1 MKKKVI
7 VIGAGFA
14 GISAAASLAR
24 EGYDVT
30 VLEKNAQAG
39 GRARV
44 LREQGYTF
52 DMGPSWYWMPDV
64 FEAWFA
70 RFGQH
75 PSDHYELIRLDP
87 SYQVVNAATDHW
99 KVPAGRDALRTFFER
114 IEPGAGAAL
123 DRFLG
128 EARTKYE
135 LGMGELV
142 HRPAL
147 SWFEFAHPKLI
158 SGLLRTSV
166 FKSMRQH
173 VARYF
178 TDERLRKLME
188 FPVLFLGATPE
199 RTPALY
205 SLMNYAD
212 MALGTWYPMGGM
224 GRVVEGM
231 LAVARGEGVTF
242 RFEAAVDEVLVRNGH
257 VAGVRTS
264 AGEQPADIV
273 VAAADYHH
281 VEQQLLAKQNR
292 CHTADYWDQRVMAPS
307 SVLLYLGFNTKLPN
321 LEHHNLFF
329 DASLDAHAHAIYED
343 PRWPEEPLMYFC
355 VPSKSDPSVAPEGHE
370 NVFALIPVAPGLTDS
385 PLVREHYSK
394 LILARLAAHTGMNVE
409 DHLVYHRSYCGS
421 DFQNDYNAFRG
432 NAYGLANT
440 LRQTAVLKPSVK
452 SNKVRGLYF
461 AGQLTV
467 PGPGVPPALIS
478 GQLVAELIVREH
490 AQHRQ
495 RA

>member
-1 MKKKVI
+1 MMERVV

-14 GISAAASLAR
+14 GISAAASLAKA
-24 EGYDVT
+24 GYDVT
-30 VLEKNAQAG
+30 VLEKNSQAG

-44 LREQGYTF
+44 IREQGFTF

-64 FEAWFA
+64 YEAWFA
-70 RFGQH
+70 RFGER
-75 PSDHYELIRLDP
+75 PADHYELVRLDP
-87 SYQVVNAATDHW
+87 SYQVVHSISDHW
-99 KVPAGRDALRTFFER
+99 QVPAGRDALRAFFEK

-123 DRFLG
+123 DRFLE
-128 EARTKYE
+128 EARKKYE

-142 HRPAL
+142 HRPSL
-147 SWFEFAHPKLI
+147 SWMEFADPKLI
-158 SGLLRTSV
+158 SGMLGTSV
-166 FKSMRQH
+166 FRSMRHH

-178 TDERLRKLME
+178 SDERLRKLME

-224 GRVVEGM
+224 GRVVDGM
-231 LAVARGEGVTF
+231 VAVA
-242 RFEAAVDEVLVRNGH
+242 EAQGALFHFDSAVKEVVVRNGR
-257 VAGVRTS
+257 VAGVRTGS
-264 AGEQPADIV
+264 GEVTAEIV

-281 VEQQLLAKQNR
+281 VEQQLLAKEHR
-292 CHTADYWDQRVMAPS
+292 CHTEGYWDTRVLAPS
-307 SVLLYLGFNTKLPN
+307 SLLLYLGFNTRLPN

-329 DASLDAHAHAIYED
+329 DHSLDAHAHAIYEQ

-355 VPSKSDPSVAPEGHE
+355 VPSRTDRTVAPEGHE
-370 NVFALIPVAPGLTDS
+370 NVFALIPVAPGLADS
-385 PLVREHYSK
+385 PLVREHYTR
-394 LILARLAAHTGMNVE
+394 LILARLTGHTGIAVE
-409 DHLVYHRSYCGS
+409 DHLVYDRSYCVS
-421 DFQNDYNAFRG
+421 DFENDYNAFRG

-452 SNKVRGLYF
+452 SAKVRGLYF
-461 AGQLTV
+461 TGQLTV

-478 GQLVAELIVREH
+478 GQLVADLIHREH
-490 AQHRQ
+490 SSYRQ

>member
-1 MKKKVI
+1 MKERAV

-14 GISAAASLAR
+14 GISAAASLAK

-30 VLEKNAQAG
+30 VLEKNGQAG

-44 LREQGYTF
+44 LREQGFTF

-70 RFGQH
+70 RFDQR
-75 PSDHYELIRLDP
+75 PADHYDLVRLDP
-87 SYQVVNAATDHW
+87 SYQVVHSESDHW
-99 KVPAGRDALRTFFER
+99 KVPAGRRELRSFFEAT
-114 IEPGAGAAL
+114 EVGAGEAL
-123 DRFLG
+123 DRFLE
-128 EARTKYE
+128 EARVKYE
-135 LGMGELV
+135 LGMSELV

-147 SWFEFAHPKLI
+147 SWLEFVHPKLI
-158 SGLLRTSV
+158 GGLFRSAV
-166 FKSMRQH
+166 FRSMRGH

-178 TDERLRKLME
+178 KDERLRKLME

-199 RTPALY
+199 NTPALY

-224 GRVVEGM
+224 GRVVDGM
-231 LAVARGEGVTF
+231 LNVAKTEGARFQFNQAVE
-242 RFEAAVDEVLVRNGH
+242 EVLVRNGQ
-257 VAGVRTS
+257 VTGVRT
-264 AGEQPADIV
+264 AEAEFTADIV
-273 VAAADYHH
+273 VAAADYNH
-281 VEQQLLAKQNR
+281 VEQHLLAEEHR
-292 CHTADYWDQRVMAPS
+292 CHTPAYWNGRVMAPS
-307 SVLLYLGFNTKLPN
+307 SLLLYLGFDIKLPG

-329 DASLDAHAHAIYED
+329 DASLDDHAHAIYKE
-343 PRWPEEPLMYFC
+343 PRWPEKPLIYFC
-355 VPSKSDPSVAPEGHE
+355 VSSKTDASVAPSGHE
-370 NVFALIPVAPGLTDS
+370 NVFALIPVAPGLAES
-385 PLVREHYSK
+385 PLVREHYTK
-394 LILARLAAHTGMNVE
+394 LILARLAAHTGVAVQ
-409 DHLVYHRSYCGS
+409 DHVVYQRSYCGS

-452 SNKVRGLYF
+452 SAKVRGLYF

-478 GQLVAELIVREH
+478 GQLVADLIVREH
-490 AQHRQ
+490 SRYRQ